1 MLFAEGTFCTI
12 ICGPNHP
19 SSIAYTVNYRHVSD
33 MAVIYR
39 PSTRKMG
46 DSRDRGAFKAGFPG
60 AHSRDSRLIYV
71 CGVCAHPPRF
81 IYILTGGLDQT
92 YVEKVGCGPF
102 GGFSH

>member
-1 MLFAEGTFCTI
+1 
-12 ICGPNHP
+12 
-19 SSIAYTVNYRHVSD
+19 
-33 MAVIYR
+33 
-39 PSTRKMG
+39 MG
-46 DSRDRGAFKAGFPG
+46 GSRDRGACKAGFPG